1 MRTETTKKR
10 RRISKAERQRQKLI
24 ITGGMAIIVL
34 ILVIAL
40 GIFVFGSCGTDYT
53 ETDMN
58 TVYVLKDGKI
68 VSTDLESFDASK
80 YDQTKL
86 ESYVAGMIDTYN
98 KENGE
103 DSIVQKEFSV
113 EENIATLVLEYVDTD
128 AFEAI
133 NGVELFVGS
142 LEEAKK
148 AGYSFA
154 EDITFAKMVDGKAM
168 AAVSSDFADNVEYKV
183 IVIKSNTKVV
193 VPGEICYVSTE
204 NIAKVGKDY
213 VVIKDGCQLLTE
225 GSSIGTENETEPG
238 TEIEGAVGEDEVE
251 GGDGEI
257 IFDFGDEPETETTPN
272 KDVITYIIYK

>member
-10 RRISKAERQRQKLI
+10 RRISKAERQRQKLMLI
-24 ITGGMAIIVL
+24 GGMATIVL
-34 ILVIAL
+34 ILIIIL
-40 GIFVFGSCGTDYT
+40 GIFVFGSCGTDYA
-53 ETDMN
+53 ETDMS

-68 VSTDLESFDASK
+68 ISTDLENFDENK
-80 YDQTKL
+80 YDQTEL
-86 ESYVAGMIDTYN
+86 ESYVAGIIDTYN
-98 KENGE
+98 KANGE
-103 DSIVQKEFSV
+103 DSVKQREFSV
-113 EENIATLVLEYVDTD
+113 EENAATLVLEYANADVYEDV
-128 AFEAI
+128 

-142 LEEAKK
+142 IDKAAE
-148 AGYSFA
+148 AGYAITADIHFA
-154 EDITFAKMVDGKAM
+154 EMKDGKAV
-168 AAVSSDFADNVEYKV
+168 AANIIDFVDNADYKV
-183 IVIKSNTKVV
+183 VVIKSNTKVV

-213 VVIKDGCQLLTE
+213 VVIKDGCQLLTDD
-225 GSSIGTENETEPG
+225 SAIGTESGTELG